1 MITGASRGIG
11 RALAR
16 LARERGDAVV
26 AGYRDPT
33 GLESAPDFVPV
44 RLDVTSPADCA
55 AAVASALDSFGHLD
69 VVANV
74 AGVGLVGAV
83 EETTT
88 DQARAL
94 FEVNFW
100 GVANLLEVALPV
112 LRGQRSGHVLQ
123 ASSLSGRVAAAGVG
137 YYAASKFA
145 LEGLSEALHAEL
157 DPLGV
162 RLTIVEPGGVRTD
175 WAGSSL
181 WSAPLEL
188 ADYESSAG
196 ATRQLLAKVDG
207 SQPNLPEEVAATI
220 MAVVEAPDPPRRVV
234 ATPDAVERI
243 GAYLDAERA
252 GLAWAPGTP
261 VGGAS

>member
-1 MITGASRGIG
+1 
-11 RALAR
+11 LAE

-26 AGYRDPT
+26 AGYRDL
-33 GLESAPDFVPV
+33 GDVEVAPDMVPV

-55 AAVASALDSFGHLD
+55 GAVATAHDAFGHLD

-83 EETTT
+83 EETAT
-88 DQARAL
+88 DQAREL

-100 GVANLLEVALPV
+100 GVANLLEAALPV

-123 ASSLSGRVAAAGVG
+123 VSSLSGRVAAPGVG

-145 LEGLSEALHAEL
+145 LEGLSEALHAEI

-162 RLTIVEPGGVRTD
+162 RLTIIEPGGVRTD

-181 WSAPLEL
+181 WSAPREL
-188 ADYESSAG
+188 ADYEVSAG
-196 ATRQLLAKVDG
+196 ATRRLLGAVDG
-207 SQPNLPEEVAATI
+207 SQPNLPEEVAETI
-220 MAVVEAPDPPRRVV
+220 MGIVEAPNPPRRVA
-234 ATPDAVERI
+234 ATADAQERI

-252 GLAWAPGTP
+252 SLAAWTPGAP